1 MQSHLSSNKIFSKKT
16 LIVAVVVSLLLL
28 GVAFFGLQNTIVIA
42 HDGQEIQVS
51 TLASTVEDVL
61 RKQNIV
67 IEKGDKVIP
76 NLNEKIKD
84 GTKIVIHRAFEIKLI
99 DGTVEKNV
107 LTAENNVEDLI
118 DSLNI
123 QLQEEDRI
131 EPMLEEPIR
140 EGDVVTITRVTRE
153 VVVETQELPFQT
165 VFKNNK
171 DLEKGKTQKVQE
183 GKKGLREVKLEVLY
197 ENGVE
202 VAKKIVEENVV
213 EGAVNEIIEKG
224 TATLLATSRGDT
236 RKYSEM
242 LTMTATAYHA
252 GYSSTGKNPG
262 DKYYGLTASGTK
274 VRPGVVAVDPKV
286 IPLGTKLYI
295 ESTDGTSHYGLASA
309 EDTGGA
315 IKGNKVD
322 LFFETPQEVK
332 RFGRRK
338 VKVYV
343 LE

>member
-1 MQSHLSSNKIFSKKT
+1 MQSHLSSNKTFSKKT
-16 LIVAVVVSLLLL
+16 LIVAVAVSLLLL
-28 GVAFFGLQNTIVIA
+28 GVVFFGLQNTIVIA

-84 GTKIVIHRAFEIKLI
+84 GTRIVINRAFEIKLI

-107 LTAENNVEDLI
+107 LTAENNVKDLI

-140 EGDVVTITRVTRE
+140 EGDVVKITRVTRE

-183 GKKGLREVKLEVLY
+183 GKKGLREVKFEVLY
-197 ENGVE
+197 ENGLE
-202 VAKKIVEENVV
+202 VARKIVEENVV

-236 RKYSEM
+236 RKYSEV

-252 GYSSTGKNPG
+252 GYSSTGKKPG

-295 ESTDGTSHYGLASA
+295 ESTDGTAHYGLASA

-332 RFGRRK
+332 KFGRRK

>member
-1 MQSHLSSNKIFSKKT
+1 MESHLSSNKTFNKRT
-16 LIVAVVVSLLLL
+16 LIAAVVLSLLLL
-28 GVAFFGLQNTIVIA
+28 GGAYFGLQNTVVIA

-51 TLASTVEDVL
+51 TLASTVEEVL

-67 IEKGDKVIP
+67 IREGDKVIP
-76 NLNEKIKD
+76 GLNEKIKD
-84 GTKIVIHRAFEIKLI
+84 GTRIVIHRAFEIKLV
-99 DGTVEKNV
+99 DGTDEKQI
-107 LTAENNVEDLI
+107 LTAENNVKDLI
-118 DSLNI
+118 ESLNI
-123 QLQEEDRI
+123 QLTEEDRI

-165 VFKNNK
+165 VFRNNS

-183 GKKGLREVKLEVLY
+183 GKKGLREVKFEILY
-197 ENGVE
+197 ENGEE
-202 VAKKIVEENVV
+202 VAKKVIEENVI
-213 EGAVNEIIEKG
+213 ESAVNEIIEKG
-224 TATLLATSRGDT
+224 TAALVATTRGDS
-236 RKYSEM
+236 RYSKVI
-242 LTMTATAYHA
+242 TMTATAYHA
-252 GYSSTGKNPG
+252 GYSSTGKSPG
-262 DKYYGLTASGTK
+262 DKYYGLPASGTK

-295 ESTDGTSHYGLASA
+295 ESTDGTPNYGLASA
-309 EDTGGA
+309 EDTGSA
-315 IKGNKVD
+315 IKGNKID

-332 RFGRRK
+332 KFGRRT